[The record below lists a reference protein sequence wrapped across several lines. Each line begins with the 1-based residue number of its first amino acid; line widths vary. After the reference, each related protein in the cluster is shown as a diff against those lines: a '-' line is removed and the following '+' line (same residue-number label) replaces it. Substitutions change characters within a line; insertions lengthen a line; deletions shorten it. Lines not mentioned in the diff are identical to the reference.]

1 MTFIFTVSFFINPN
15 LFSQERYVKPVSEDI
30 NKEIN
35 FSNYIPSYPLFSLK
49 TNIIPWIATV
59 GNLGTE
65 IKLNPHI
72 SLDLSLWW
80 CPWKISDKYSL
91 KTFAILP
98 EGRWW
103 ISNDWRGHFL
113 GLHLTAAWFNLRYN
127 SDRYQD
133 NKRPILGAGFSYGYY
148 FEFNKNWGLELM
160 IGAGYLNM
168 SYDRFYNISNG
179 ALIDKRTT
187 SYWGID
193 RIGITLCYRF
203 PK

>member
-1 MTFIFTVSFFINPN
+1 MKYKYLIVTFIFTVSFFINPN
-15 LFSQERYVKPVSEDI
+15 LFSQERSVKRVSEDI

-168 SYDRFYNISNG
+168 SYDRFYNIRYYGIFYDTYIKKIKS
-179 ALIDKRTT
+179 RT
-187 SYWGID
+187 
-193 RIGITLCYRF
+193 
-203 PK
+203 KN